1 MRCSLCGAIYAVHS
15 MRCNLYGAV
24 HLPVLKSSSPLLAQ
38 TSHPPTR
45 NLSSKTHDAGSDGA
59 TDDGI
64 DDGIMNADDRLR
76 ASMVKVS
83 MATMVGRAR

>member
-1 MRCSLCGAIYAVHS
+1 M
-15 MRCNLYGAV
+15 
-24 HLPVLKSSSPLLAQ
+24 LAQ
-38 TSHPPTR
+38 TPHPPTR
-45 NLSSKTHDAGSDGA
+45 NLSSKTHDASSDGA

-76 ASMVKVS
+76 ASMMKVS

>member
-1 MRCSLCGAIYAVHS
+1 MWCRLCGAVYVVQSI
-15 MRCNLYGAV
+15 MTN
-24 HLPVLKSSSPLLAQ
+24 LKSSSPLLAQ

>member
-1 MRCSLCGAIYAVHS
+1 MVQSTWCNLCGAIYVVQYTLL
-15 MRCNLYGAV
+15 N
-24 HLPVLKSSSPLLAQ
+24 LKSSSPLLAQ

-45 NLSSKTHDAGSDGA
+45 ILSSKPHDAGSDSA

-64 DDGIMNADDRLR
+64 DDGITNANDRLR
-76 ASMVKVS
+76 ASMMKVS